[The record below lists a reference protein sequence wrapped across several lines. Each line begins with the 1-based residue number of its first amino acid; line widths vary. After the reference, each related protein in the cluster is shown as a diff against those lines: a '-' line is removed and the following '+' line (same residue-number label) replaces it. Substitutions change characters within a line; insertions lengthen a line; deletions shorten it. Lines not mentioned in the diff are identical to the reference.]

1 MILVDTSVWVDYF
14 RETDTDLRL
23 ALESN
28 RVLIHPMVIGELAC
42 GNFRNR
48 HDTFAWLDGLPCA
61 PSATHAE
68 ARALIE
74 HRQLMGRGI
83 GFIDMHLLAATA
95 LTGGARLWT
104 LDKRLDQVATELNIA
119 HAQSRH

>member
-1 MILVDTSVWVDYF
+1 
-14 RETDTDLRL
+14 
-23 ALESN
+23 
-28 RVLIHPMVIGELAC
+28 
-42 GNFRNR
+42 
-48 HDTFAWLDGLPCA
+48 
-61 PSATHAE
+61 
-68 ARALIE
+68 
-74 HRQLMGRGI
+74 MGRGI